1 MRDTTK
7 FVSQDFD
14 LYSSTY
20 PFSKFA
26 SNLKINELSFEN
38 VSLIGWTRR
47 SVDPT
52 RQ

>member
-26 SNLKINELSFEN
+26 SNLKINELSFET
-38 VSLIGWTRR
+38 VSLTAGVHA
-47 SVDPT
+47 SDGPA